1 MATAS
6 LTPPAVL
13 HEATEAFRQIMALA
27 EIGKSLFSVDDTGTV
42 SDYGALF
49 SAIERYAGDMYCD
62 LCEGKEAGN
71 E

>member
-1 MATAS
+1 
-6 LTPPAVL
+6 
-13 HEATEAFRQIMALA
+13 MALA